1 MKGLVIIT
9 ALLAL
14 VFVISGCALSAECK
28 KPFISSEGKCCLDL
42 DDNGACD
49 ENQDTVKAEPNQTEE
64 VKTTVAEKEETPP
77 AEAKEEP
84 TETAKEE
91 PVVAEAEEIET
102 EKEKTETNQTKIGP
116 APAQKNEINI
126 YENSTDLERLTAV
139 FAQKIISYKY
149 AYKANW
155 YYVRGDNIK
164 LKLRDAVLATDVTV
178 DGTHYL
184 LFYYDNVYLN
194 KRDKTSVGY
203 CEGTGIKIGKGQCI
217 NLKLE
222 EVPFPLS
229 YETYKAK
236 LPEEWLFEYIGKT
249 PSEAGVNKYYYA
261 GRKVTK
267 LVFKDE
273 DAGTETRLY
282 FDETIGLPIR
292 VEIAQGERILEL
304 YSYEDLSSNTVREED
319 VTHRKPSDVPST
331 EVFYSIYSK

>member
-14 VFVISGCALSAECK
+14 AFVISGCALSTECK

-49 ENQDTVKAEPNQTEE
+49 ETQDAEKAEPSKTEE
-64 VKTTVAEKEETPP
+64 EKTVVAEKEETPP

-84 TETAKEE
+84 TEE
-91 PVVAEAEEIET
+91 EAEETKEV
-102 EKEKTETNQTKIGP
+102 EEEEEKTEANQTKVGP
-116 APAQKNEINI
+116 APAPKNETILS
-126 YENSTDLERLTAV
+126 ENSTDIERLTAV
-139 FAQKIISYKY
+139 FAQKITGYKY

-155 YYVRGDNIK
+155 HYIRGDKIK
-164 LKLRDAVLATDVTV
+164 LKLRDAVLATNVQV
-178 DGTHYL
+178 GGTHYM
-184 LFYYDNVYLN
+184 LFYYDNIYLN

-203 CEGTGIKIGKGQCI
+203 CEGTGIRLGKEQCI
-217 NLKLE
+217 TLKLE

-229 YETYKAK
+229 YETFKTK

-249 PSEAGVNKYYYA
+249 PSEAGVNKYYFA

-267 LVFKDE
+267 LVFDDE
-273 DAGTETRLY
+273 ETGTETRMY

-331 EVFYSIYSK
+331 EVFYSIHSK

>member
-14 VFVISGCALSAECK
+14 AFVISGCTLGAECK

-49 ENQDTVKAEPNQTEE
+49 ENQEEKSTEPNKTEE
-64 VKTTVAEKEETPP
+64 AKTTVAEKEETPP

-84 TETAKEE
+84 AEEIKEE
-91 PVVAEAEEIET
+91 PKEEAAEET
-102 EKEKTETNQTKIGP
+102 EEEKTETNQTKVGP
-116 APAQKNEINI
+116 APAPKNATILS
-126 YENSTDLERLTAV
+126 ENSTDMERLTAT
-139 FAQKIISYKY
+139 FAQKITGYKY

-155 YYVRGDNIK
+155 HYIRGDKIK
-164 LKLRDAVLATDVTV
+164 IKLRDAVLATDVTV
-178 DGTHYL
+178 GGTRYL

-194 KRDKTSVGY
+194 KKDKTSVGY
-203 CEGTGIKIGKGQCI
+203 CEGTSVRLGREQCI
-217 NLKLE
+217 TLNLE

-229 YETYKAK
+229 YETFKTK

-261 GRKVTK
+261 GRKITK
-267 LVFKDE
+267 LVFDDE
-273 DAGTETRLY
+273 ETGKETRLY

-331 EVFYSIYSK
+331 EAFYSVHSK

>member
-1 MKGLVIIT
+1 MKWLVIIT
-9 ALLAL
+9 VLLAL

-28 KPFISSEGKCCLDL
+28 KPFIRSDGECCLDL

-49 ENQDTVKAEPNQTEE
+49 ETQDEEKAEPSKTEE
-64 VKTTVAEKEETPP
+64 AKTVVTEKEETAP
-77 AEAKEEP
+77 AE
-84 TETAKEE
+84 AKEE

-102 EKEKTETNQTKIGP
+102 EEEKTETNQTKIGP
-116 APAQKNEINI
+116 APATKNETII
-126 YENSTDLERLTAV
+126 SDEDSTDMERLTAT
-139 FAQKIISYKY
+139 FAQKITGYKY

-155 YYVRGDNIK
+155 HYIRGDKIK
-164 LKLRDAVLATDVTV
+164 LKLRDAVLATNVNV
-178 DGTHYL
+178 GGTHYM
-184 LFYYDNVYLN
+184 LFYYDNIYLN
-194 KRDKTSVGY
+194 KRDKTSAGY
-203 CEGTGIKIGKGQCI
+203 CEGTSVRLGKEQCI
-217 NLKLE
+217 TLKLE

-229 YETYKAK
+229 YETFKTK

-267 LVFKDE
+267 LVFDDE
-273 DAGTETRLY
+273 ENTGQETRMY

-331 EVFYSIYSK
+331 EVFYSIHSK